1 VDLIVSFDCVGSATR
16 MIQRNGRTGRK
27 RDGRVVLLLSK
38 GAEEKKYLKSQ
49 SSSRA
54 ITAAL
59 KNPSSFKMKR
69 NPILFPPDCLPVV
82 NKMRMT
88 VSQEYHMSQV
98 GGYRHKSNRYKVSAR
113 GSWKLLD
120 DEETSR
126 HLLYGHSLPFEWESS
141 ENQNESIRFPYP
153 LRRKYIKVMKN
164 SRKGQSTTKCRTSN
178 SSFLSLF
185 CIDLSHKSR
194 KQISFKSVNPDK
206 YQCRTEEVLSLLSGT
221 SCKENESLP
230 VHKINHANPSTP
242 LALSNGIESF
252 PESPRGTCP
261 DVSSGRH
268 QYLSKSPKSVF
279 DHSLQFTLHMEIFDH
294 QLHRAAR
301 NVLSTINTHFEEAG
315 DSSIRLLRSNADGID
330 EDSSVGS
337 NVIVENQ
344 RIPIASTS
352 RAENMETSRSA
363 QKMCE
368 KEAHGGSLIERDR
381 TIGPPK
387 ILNCQKTSTN
397 LEFSHGDLNVA
408 IESAVS
414 KILDEGDKILFSTVV
429 KHMSDIL
436 DCCESLLIS
445 SHGNMLKKRLD
456 GIVSENDSRIA
467 GELHTFIDPTPLPK
481 SKNLKKK
488 GRVLLSDSP
497 EAFVDCQR
505 KQDSHLSTALNGE
518 KNIFSNVNIQEH
530 GRVEPTAICHRDGCT
545 DLSDGVDLLPVDCDK
560 VTGELIDSD
569 EEDDSMKKL
578 GRIKTLRLGE
588 QNLTNDND
596 KKSSNR
602 NISKDSKSSKV
613 KRRNQIEAAF
623 IDIEA
628 GINSDSDMDGDVQD
642 DDEARVIEFAEEEH
656 DSFINDSS
664 QLGSFR
670 DSLDRFDNTSILS
683 STRKDGF
690 NAVSIYHQLDFEEMR
705 ANEFS
710 TPVLNRRILHKNQSW
725 SSGLSTSNLES
736 STKGL
741 GSMHFIRSV
750 INHHKCGG
758 DADGL
763 ESEFHKIVDGK
774 GLSPNMQTD
783 SSPIDKTIESNDCGV
798 QFKTL
803 PPLSLCRGL
812 DKSQFHGKISNDI
825 PTASIAEKRT
835 SRFSSLVGKPVGK
848 CSSSQSKRTW
858 DDLDRDGKP
867 QTVSDQK
874 QIQSNYLRNYAT
886 NISWYNK
893 GREMKSDTTMK
904 MHQSSGNCDIAHVTK
919 EMKAR
924 AEANR
929 KRALEIRA
937 RKRERKC

>member
-1 VDLIVSFDCVGSATR
+1 

-59 KNPSSFKMKR
+59 KKPSSFKMKR

-82 NKMRMT
+82 NKMKMA

-98 GGYRHKSNRYKVSAR
+98 GGYRHKSNRHKVSAR

-120 DEETSR
+120 DEEASR
-126 HLLYGHSLPFEWESS
+126 HLLYGRILPFDRESS
-141 ENQNESIRFPYP
+141 ENQNDSIQFPYP
-153 LRRKYIKVMKN
+153 LRRKYIKAMIH
-164 SRKGQSTTKCRTSN
+164 SRKGESTSKCRTIN

-194 KQISFKSVNPDK
+194 RHISIKSVNPDK
-206 YQCRTEEVLSLLSGT
+206 DRCRTEEDVLSLLSGT
-221 SCKENESLP
+221 SCKGNESIP
-230 VHKINHANPSTP
+230 VHKIKHVNPSAP
-242 LALSNGIESF
+242 LALSNVMKSF
-252 PESPRGTCP
+252 PESPHGTFP

-268 QYLSKSPKSVF
+268 QYISKSPKSVF
-279 DHSLQFTLHMEIFDH
+279 GHPLQFTLPMQIFDH
-294 QLHRAAR
+294 QLHRTAR
-301 NVLSTINTHFEEAG
+301 NVLSITNTHLEEAE
-315 DSSIRLLRSNADGID
+315 DSSARLLRSHADGID

-337 NVIVENQ
+337 NVIVEKQ
-344 RIPIASTS
+344 RIPTASMS
-352 RAENMETSRSA
+352 RAENMEDSRSA
-363 QKMCE
+363 QKMYE
-368 KEAHGGSLIERDR
+368 NEAHSGSLIERDR
-381 TIGPPK
+381 TIAPPK
-387 ILNCQKTSTN
+387 SLNCQQTSTD
-397 LEFSHGDLNVA
+397 LELSHGDLNVA

-467 GELHTFIDPTPLPK
+467 GELHTFIDPTLPK

-488 GRVLLSDSP
+488 KKKGRILLSDSP
-497 EAFVDCQR
+497 EAFADCQR
-505 KQDSHLSTALNGE
+505 KQESHLSTALNRE
-518 KNIFSNVNIQEH
+518 KNIFSNDSNQEH
-530 GRVEPTAICHRDGCT
+530 AKVEPTAICHRDGCK
-545 DLSDGVDLLPVDCDK
+545 DLSDRVDLLPVHCDK
-560 VTGELIDSD
+560 VTRELIDSD
-569 EEDDSMKKL
+569 EEDDSRKKS
-578 GRIKTLRLGE
+578 GRIKILRLGE
-588 QNLTNDND
+588 QNLTKDND

-602 NISKDSKSSKV
+602 NTSKYPNRSKV
-613 KRRNQIEAAF
+613 KRRNQIETAF

-642 DDEARVIEFAEEEH
+642 DDEARLIEVAEEEH

-683 STRKDGF
+683 STRKNGY
-690 NAVSIYHQLDFEEMR
+690 NAISIYHQLDFEEMR

-710 TPVLNRRILHKNQSW
+710 TPVLNRRNLHKDQSW
-725 SSGLSTSNLES
+725 SSGLSTSDLES

-774 GLSPNMQTD
+774 SLSPNMQTD
-783 SSPIDKTIESNDCGV
+783 SSPVDKTVESNDFGA
-798 QFKTL
+798 QSKAL
-803 PPLSLCRGL
+803 PPLSVCRGL
-812 DKSQFHGKISNDI
+812 DKSQLHGELSNDI
-825 PTASIAEKRT
+825 PTASIPEKRT
-835 SRFSSLVGKPVGK
+835 RRFSSLVGKTVGK
-848 CSSSQSKRTW
+848 CNSSQSKRTW
-858 DDLDRDGKP
+858 DDLDTDGKP
-867 QTVSDQK
+867 QTVSEQN
-874 QIQSNYLRNYAT
+874 QIQNNYLRNYAT
-886 NISWYNK
+886 NTSWYSK
-893 GREMKSDTTMK
+893 GREMKSNITMK
-904 MHQSSGNCDIAHVTK
+904 THQRSENSNIGHVTK